1 LLGQYCP
8 FLRVKVEAGSKINGL
23 FSLFGG
29 VLLPWGKGSMD
40 TYLHG
45 CEGCKVNQLKTTG
58 AGSKKKHAKQEAAM
72 QMLTKLKSAETK
84 SKAGTCTG

>member
-1 LLGQYCP
+1 
-8 FLRVKVEAGSKINGL
+8 
-23 FSLFGG
+23 
-29 VLLPWGKGSMD
+29 MD

-45 CEGCKVNQLKTTG
+45 CEGCYVNQLKTTG